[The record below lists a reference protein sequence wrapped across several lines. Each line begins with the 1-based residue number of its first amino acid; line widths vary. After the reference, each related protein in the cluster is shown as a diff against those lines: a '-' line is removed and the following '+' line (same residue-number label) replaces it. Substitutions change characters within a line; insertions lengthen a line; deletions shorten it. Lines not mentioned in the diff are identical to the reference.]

1 MSQTINT
8 IYHKIVSLETAK
20 DISKEWRAS
29 NQTIVFTNG
38 CFDLLHLGHIDYL
51 ARAKD
56 LGNKLIIGIN
66 SDKSVSTLKGEHR
79 PIKDELSRATILA
92 SLDFV
97 DLVIIFDDPT
107 PINLIQNLLPNVLVK
122 GADYTIDK
130 VVGADFIL
138 KNGGRVELINYLEGH
153 STSLIESKIRNQT

>member
-20 DISKEWRAS
+20 DISNEWRGS

-130 VVGADFIL
+130 VVGADFVL
-138 KNGGRVELINYLEGH
+138 KNGGRVELINYLEGY